1 MVCRSAWV
9 PRGRRTAMGPRSSK
23 FALAFRTRPDGA
35 TTCTMASSS
44 PGTAGCGGRLSCC
57 TAAATSS
64 ARAKVAR
71 STSSTSER
79 RSTNRH
85 MIALTAS
92 AIATTRHAAIV
103 VRARMVPTRLNSRLA
118 TVGVETVADVD
129 LDDVEVAVERV
140 VPHVLQ
146 DLRLRDDV
154 TSAPHQILE
163 ERELARRERD
173 LGVATPAA
181 VLRGIKTKVTRR
193 EDGRPLAAAA
203 PDEGTQVG
211 EQHHVAE
218 RLGEE
223 VVRSRVERLGV
234 VELAFL
240 RREHQ
245 DRRPDVRVAQRG
257 AHLEAVLPG
266 KHDV

>member
-1 MVCRSAWV
+1 MATTRKAVVSSLSGRPRMVCRSAWV

-44 PGTAGCGGRLSCC
+44 PGTAGFSGRLPCR

-64 ARAKVAR
+64 ARANVAR

-79 RSTNRH
+79 RSTKRH
-85 MIALTAS
+85 RIALTAS
-92 AIATTRHAAIV
+92 ATATTRQAAIV

-118 TVGVETVADVD
+118 TVGVEPVADEPDGRDGLAIEGQVDLLAQVADVD

-173 LGVATPAA
+173 LGVAPPAA
-181 VLRGIKTKVTRR
+181 VLRGIKPEDTRR

-203 PDEGTQVG
+203 PDQGTQLG
-211 EQHHVAE
+211 EQHHIPE
-218 RLGEE
+218 R
-223 VVRSRVERLGV
+223 
-234 VELAFL
+234 
-240 RREHQ
+240 
-245 DRRPDVRVAQRG
+245 
-257 AHLEAVLPG
+257 
-266 KHDV
+266 